1 MQSAV
6 ETLSPTRVRL
16 TVDVPFED
24 LKKELDSAYK
34 KIGAQVRVQGFR
46 PGKVPPRILDQR
58 VGRGVVLEEAVQDNR
73 ALNVRLAE
81 LTDVV
86 TELLLPVA
94 ARDEQKLEELLE
106 KYRGDFS

>member
-1 MQSAV
+1 MFG
-6 ETLSPTRVRL
+6 LRNRHGL
-16 TVDVPFED
+16 
-24 LKKELDSAYK
+24 
-34 KIGAQVRVQGFR
+34 
-46 PGKVPPRILDQR
+46 
-58 VGRGVVLEEAVQDNR
+58 GRGDLEKRVAALEEAVQENR

-94 ARDEQKLEELLE
+94 ARDEQKLEELLG

>member
-1 MQSAV
+1 MFGLGNRRGNRSGSQVAD
-6 ETLSPTRVRL
+6 RVGGQ
-16 TVDVPFED
+16 
-24 LKKELDSAYK
+24 A
-34 KIGAQVRVQGFR
+34 GAQVGAEGLGDLERRVAA
-46 PGKVPPRILDQR
+46 
-58 VGRGVVLEEAVQDNR
+58 LEAAVQENR

-94 ARDEQKLEELLE
+94 ARDEERLEELLE

>member
-1 MQSAV
+1 MFGRRTTQV
-6 ETLSPTRVRL
+6 EGGDLAARV
-16 TVDVPFED
+16 T
-24 LKKELDSAYK
+24 A
-34 KIGAQVRVQGFR
+34 
-46 PGKVPPRILDQR
+46 
-58 VGRGVVLEEAVQDNR
+58 LEEAVQENR

-94 ARDEQKLEELLE
+94 ARDEQKLEALLE

>member
-1 MQSAV
+1 MFGLGNRRTERHDAAGGDL
-6 ETLSPTRVRL
+6 ERRV
-16 TVDVPFED
+16 
-24 LKKELDSAYK
+24 A
-34 KIGAQVRVQGFR
+34 A
-46 PGKVPPRILDQR
+46 
-58 VGRGVVLEEAVQDNR
+58 LEAAVQENR

-94 ARDEQKLEELLE
+94 ARDEEKLEELLG

>member
-1 MQSAV
+1 MFGRRSTAASG
-6 ETLSPTRVRL
+6 TGDLADRV
-16 TVDVPFED
+16 
-24 LKKELDSAYK
+24 A
-34 KIGAQVRVQGFR
+34 A
-46 PGKVPPRILDQR
+46 
-58 VGRGVVLEEAVQDNR
+58 LEEAVQDNR

-94 ARDEQKLEELLE
+94 ARDEQKLEALLE

>member
-1 MQSAV
+1 MFGLGNRRGNRSGPEV
-6 ETLSPTRVRL
+6 SGDLERRV
-16 TVDVPFED
+16 
-24 LKKELDSAYK
+24 A
-34 KIGAQVRVQGFR
+34 A
-46 PGKVPPRILDQR
+46 
-58 VGRGVVLEEAVQDNR
+58 LEEAVQENR

-94 ARDEQKLEELLE
+94 ARDEERLEELLG

>member
-1 MQSAV
+1 MFG
-6 ETLSPTRVRL
+6 LGNRL
-16 TVDVPFED
+16 GNRHG
-24 LKKELDSAYK
+24 L
-34 KIGAQVRVQGFR
+34 
-46 PGKVPPRILDQR
+46 
-58 VGRGVVLEEAVQDNR
+58 GRGDLERRVAALEEAVQENR

-94 ARDEQKLEELLE
+94 ARDEEKLEELLG

>member
-1 MQSAV
+1 MFGLGNRRGHRPAAEVDSSL
-6 ETLSPTRVRL
+6 EKRV
-16 TVDVPFED
+16 
-24 LKKELDSAYK
+24 A
-34 KIGAQVRVQGFR
+34 A
-46 PGKVPPRILDQR
+46 
-58 VGRGVVLEEAVQDNR
+58 LEEAVQENR

-94 ARDEQKLEELLE
+94 ARDEEKLEELLE

>member
-1 MQSAV
+1 MFGRRITQGSAAGD
-6 ETLSPTRVRL
+6 LADRV
-16 TVDVPFED
+16 
-24 LKKELDSAYK
+24 A
-34 KIGAQVRVQGFR
+34 A
-46 PGKVPPRILDQR
+46 
-58 VGRGVVLEEAVQDNR
+58 LEQAVQDNR

-94 ARDEQKLEELLE
+94 ARDEQKLEALLE

>member
-1 MQSAV
+1 MFGLGNRKGHRSGS
-6 ETLSPTRVRL
+6 EGDGNLEKRV
-16 TVDVPFED
+16 
-24 LKKELDSAYK
+24 A
-34 KIGAQVRVQGFR
+34 A
-46 PGKVPPRILDQR
+46 
-58 VGRGVVLEEAVQDNR
+58 LEEAVQENR

-94 ARDEQKLEELLE
+94 ARDEERLEELLG